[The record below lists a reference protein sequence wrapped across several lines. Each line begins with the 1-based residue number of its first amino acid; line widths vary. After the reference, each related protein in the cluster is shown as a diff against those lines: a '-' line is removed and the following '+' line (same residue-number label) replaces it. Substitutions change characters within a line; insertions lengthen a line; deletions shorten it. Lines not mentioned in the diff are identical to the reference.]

1 MRKNYYKIMDNEI
14 DSEVTSLGD
23 SVKEEFLLPHQQAKA
38 LPHKSG
44 VYLMLDKNKKVIYV
58 GKAKDLKKRVTSYFL
73 ANRDAK
79 TAALVKKIK
88 VIDHI
93 ITGNEYEALVLEN
106 TLIKKYNPHY
116 NIDLK
121 DGKSYPVIRVTKED
135 FPKVFKTRRIIKDG
149 SSYYGPFPGVASLQ
163 VYLDL
168 IEKMYPL
175 RKCGTPLK
183 KRKTPCLYY
192 HIGRC
197 KAPCCGKISKEEY
210 GKYISEVKKL
220 LSGDNEKLINQT
232 QKEMLS
238 FSKELNFEKAAE
250 KRDLLNALLTI
261 SSNQQA
267 MDFNQEKR
275 DYAAIEMRGPLYTI
289 SILQMRDGSLMGRA
303 LYRGTTLGN
312 ETDSL
317 LAFLFRYY
325 SDGLKLPN
333 QLYISHDI
341 NGEYVSKFFK
351 EELNVDLN
359 VDVPYEGKH
368 YRILKMAMENASRD
382 VEKRLRNK
390 DNSRALEEL
399 QNVLDL
405 PTLPT
410 RIEGFDIAQLS
421 GKYTVASLISFK
433 NGNPDKANYRR
444 FNIKSLDGK
453 IDDFEAMREAAAR
466 RYSRVLNDNLERP
479 SLILIDG
486 GKGQVNA
493 VSEILEDLGLSEIPV
508 VGLAKRFEEIVFNDD
523 REPLQLDEDSLALQT
538 LIAVRDECH
547 RFATTANQN
556 LRSKE
561 VAFKLLEDVKGIGK
575 DRSKRLMKIFG
586 SVEEVLKRDEEEIA
600 KEGNIP
606 LTVAKRLK
614 EKLSL

>member
-1 MRKNYYKIMDNEI
+1 MKDEI

-23 SVKEEFLLPHQQAKA
+23 SVKEEFLTPSEQAKA
-38 LPHKSG
+38 LPHNSG
-44 VYLMLDKNKKVIYV
+44 VYLMFDKNNKIIYV
-58 GKAKDLKKRVTSYFL
+58 GKAKDLRKRVTSYFL

-79 TAALVKKIK
+79 TTALVRKIKKIE
-88 VIDHI
+88 HI

-135 FPKVFKTRRIIKDG
+135 FPKVYKTRRIIKDG
-149 SSYYGPFPGVASLQ
+149 SSYYGPFPGVGSLQ
-163 VYLDL
+163 IYLDL

-175 RKCGTPLK
+175 RKCATPLK

-197 KAPCCGKISKEEY
+197 KAPCCDKISKEEY
-210 GKYISEVKKL
+210 NKYISEVKKL
-220 LSGDNEKLINQT
+220 LSGDNERLIKQT
-232 QKEMLS
+232 EKEMLS

-267 MDFNQEKR
+267 MDFDQEKR

-289 SILQMRDGSLMGRA
+289 SIMQMRDGSLMGRA
-303 LYRGTTLGN
+303 LYRGTTLGD

-317 LAFLFRYY
+317 LAFLIRYY
-325 SDGLKLPN
+325 SDGFKLPN
-333 QLYISHDI
+333 QLYVSHDI
-341 NGEYVSKFFK
+341 NKEHISKFFK
-351 EELNVDLN
+351 DELNVELNVDI
-359 VDVPYEGKH
+359 PYDGKH
-368 YRILKMAMENASRD
+368 YRILRMASENASRD
-382 VEKRLRNK
+382 VEKRLKNK

-399 QNVLDL
+399 QQILDL
-405 PTLPT
+405 PELPT
-410 RIEGFDIAQLS
+410 LIEGFDIAQLS
-421 GKYTVASLISFK
+421 GKYTVASLISFR
-433 NGNPDKANYRR
+433 NGNPDRTNYRR
-444 FNIKSLDGK
+444 FNIKSLEGK
-453 IDDFEAMREAAAR
+453 IDDFEAMREATAR

-493 VSEILEDLGLSEIPV
+493 VYEVLEDLGLSEIPV
-508 VGLAKRFEEIVFNDD
+508 IGLAKRFEEIVFSDD
-523 REPLQLDEDSLALQT
+523 RDPLQLDEDSLALQT

-561 VAFKLLEDVKGIGK
+561 VAFKLLEDIKGIGK
-575 DRSKRLMKIFG
+575 DRSKRLMKTFG
-586 SVEEVLKRDEEEIA
+586 SVDQLLEQSEEDIA
-600 KEGNIP
+600 KEANIP
-606 LTVAKRLK
+606 LSVAKRLK

>member
-1 MRKNYYKIMDNEI
+1 MKDEI

-23 SVKEEFLLPHQQAKA
+23 SVKEEFLTPSEQAKA
-38 LPHKSG
+38 LPHNSG
-44 VYLMLDKNKKVIYV
+44 VYLMFDKNNKIIYV
-58 GKAKDLKKRVTSYFL
+58 GKAKDLRKRVTSYFL

-79 TAALVKKIK
+79 TTALVRKIKKIE
-88 VIDHI
+88 HI

-135 FPKVFKTRRIIKDG
+135 FPKVYKTRRIINDG
-149 SSYYGPFPGVASLQ
+149 SSYYGPFPGVGSLQ
-163 VYLDL
+163 IYLDL

-175 RKCGTPLK
+175 RKCATPLK

-197 KAPCCGKISKEEY
+197 KAPCCDKISKEEY
-210 GKYISEVKKL
+210 NKYISEVKKL
-220 LSGDNEKLINQT
+220 LSGDNERLIKQT
-232 QKEMLS
+232 EKEMLS

-267 MDFNQEKR
+267 MDFDQEKR

-289 SILQMRDGSLMGRA
+289 SIMQMRDGSLMGRA
-303 LYRGTTLGN
+303 LYRGTTLGD

-317 LAFLFRYY
+317 LAFLIRYY
-325 SDGLKLPN
+325 SDGFKLPN
-333 QLYISHDI
+333 QLYVSHDI
-341 NGEYVSKFFK
+341 NKEHISKFFK
-351 EELNVDLN
+351 DELNVELNVDI
-359 VDVPYEGKH
+359 PYDGKH
-368 YRILKMAMENASRD
+368 YRILRMASENASRD
-382 VEKRLRNK
+382 VEKRLKNK

-399 QNVLDL
+399 QQVLDL
-405 PTLPT
+405 PELPT
-410 RIEGFDIAQLS
+410 LIEGFDIAQLS
-421 GKYTVASLISFK
+421 GKYTVASLISFR
-433 NGNPDKANYRR
+433 NGNPDRTNYRR
-444 FNIKSLDGK
+444 FNIKSLEGK
-453 IDDFEAMREAAAR
+453 IDDFEAMREATAR

-493 VSEILEDLGLSEIPV
+493 VYEVLEDLGLSEIPV
-508 VGLAKRFEEIVFNDD
+508 IGLAKRFEEIVFSDD
-523 REPLQLDEDSLALQT
+523 RAPLQLEEDSLALQT

-561 VAFKLLEDVKGIGK
+561 VAFKLLEDIKGIGK
-575 DRSKRLMKIFG
+575 DRSKRLMKTFG
-586 SVEEVLKRDEEEIA
+586 SVDQLLEQSEEDIA
-600 KEGNIP
+600 KEANIP
-606 LTVAKRLK
+606 LSVAKRLK

>member
-1 MRKNYYKIMDNEI
+1 MKDEI

-23 SVKEEFLLPHQQAKA
+23 SVKEEFLTPSDQAKA
-38 LPHKSG
+38 LPHNSG
-44 VYLMLDKNKKVIYV
+44 VYLMFDKNNKIIYV
-58 GKAKDLKKRVTSYFL
+58 GKAKDLRKRVTSYFL

-79 TAALVKKIK
+79 TTALVRKIK
-88 VIDHI
+88 RIEHI

-135 FPKVFKTRRIIKDG
+135 FPKVYKTRRIIKDG
-149 SSYYGPFPGVASLQ
+149 SSYYGPFPGVGSLQ
-163 VYLDL
+163 IYLDL
-168 IEKMYPL
+168 IDKMYPL
-175 RKCGTPLK
+175 RKCATPLK
-183 KRKTPCLYY
+183 MRKTPCLYY

-197 KAPCCGKISKEEY
+197 KAPCCNKITKEEY
-210 GKYISEVKKL
+210 NKYISEVQKL
-220 LSGDNEKLINQT
+220 LSGDNEKLIKQT
-232 QKEMLS
+232 EKEMLS

-267 MDFNQEKR
+267 MDFDQEKR

-289 SILQMRDGSLMGRA
+289 SIMQMRDGSLMGRA
-303 LYRGTTLGN
+303 LYRGTTLGD

-317 LAFLFRYY
+317 LAFLIRYY
-325 SDGLKLPN
+325 SDGFKLPN
-333 QLYISHDI
+333 QLYVSHDI
-341 NGEYVSKFFK
+341 NKEHISKFFK
-351 EELNVDLN
+351 DELNVELNVDI
-359 VDVPYEGKH
+359 PYDGKH
-368 YRILKMAMENASRD
+368 YRILRMASENASRD
-382 VEKRLRNK
+382 VEKRLKNK

-399 QNVLDL
+399 QQVLDL
-405 PTLPT
+405 PELPT
-410 RIEGFDIAQLS
+410 LIEGFDIAQLS
-421 GKYTVASLISFK
+421 GKYTVASLISFR
-433 NGNPDKANYRR
+433 NGNPDRTNYRR
-444 FNIKSLDGK
+444 FNIKSLEGK
-453 IDDFEAMREAAAR
+453 IDDFEAMREATAR

-493 VSEILEDLGLSEIPV
+493 VYEVLEDLGLSEIPV
-508 VGLAKRFEEIVFNDD
+508 IGLAKRFEEIVFSDD
-523 REPLQLDEDSLALQT
+523 REPLQLEEDSLALQT

-561 VAFKLLEDVKGIGK
+561 VAFKLLEDIKGIGK
-575 DRSKRLMKIFG
+575 DRSKRLMKTFG
-586 SVEEVLKRDEEEIA
+586 SVDQLLEQSEEDIA
-600 KEGNIP
+600 REANIP
-606 LTVAKRLK
+606 LSVAKRLK

>member
-1 MRKNYYKIMDNEI
+1 MYKEI
-14 DSEVTSLGD
+14 DSEVTSFGD
-23 SVKEEFLLPHQQAKA
+23 SVNEEFLTPSEQAKSLPHD
-38 LPHKSG
+38 SG
-44 VYLMLDKNKKVIYV
+44 VYLMLDTNKKVIYV
-58 GKAKDLKKRVTSYFL
+58 GKAKDLQKRVTSYFL
-73 ANRDAK
+73 SNRDAK

-88 VIDHI
+88 QIDHI

-121 DGKSYPVIRVTKED
+121 DGKSYPVIRMTKED
-135 FPKVFKTRRIIKDG
+135 FPKVYKTRRIIQDG

-163 VYLDL
+163 LYLDL

-175 RKCGTPLK
+175 RKCSTPLK
-183 KRKTPCLYY
+183 KRKNPCLYY

-197 KAPCCGKISKEEY
+197 KAPCCNKVTKEEY
-210 GKYISEVKKL
+210 AKDVNQVKKL
-220 LSGDNEKLINQT
+220 LSGDNDKLISQT
-232 QKEMLS
+232 EKEMHT
-238 FSKELNFEKAAE
+238 FSKELMFEKAAE

-261 SSNQQA
+261 TTNQQA

-289 SILQMRDGSLMGRA
+289 SIMQMRDGALMGRA
-303 LYRGTTLGN
+303 LYRGTTLGD

-317 LAFLFRYY
+317 LAFLIRYY

-341 NGEYVSKFFK
+341 NIEYVSKFFK
-351 EELNVDLN
+351 EELGVDIN

-368 YRILKMAMENASRD
+368 YRILRMATENASRD

-390 DNSRALEEL
+390 DNTEALEEL
-399 QNVLDL
+399 QKELDL
-405 PTLPT
+405 PELPT
-410 RIEGFDIAQLS
+410 LIEGFDIAHLS

-453 IDDFEAMREAAAR
+453 IDDYEAMREATAR
-466 RYSRVLNDNLERP
+466 RYSRVINDNLQRP

-493 VSEILEDLGLSEIPV
+493 VSEILEDLGLSEIPI
-508 VGLAKRFEEIVFNDD
+508 VGLSEQYEEIVFNDD
-523 REPLQLDEDSLALQT
+523 RQSLRLDESSLALQT

-561 VAFKLLEDVKGIGK
+561 VAFRLLEDVKGIGK
-575 DRSKRLMKIFG
+575 ERSKNLMKTFG
-586 SVEEVLKRDEEEIA
+586 SVEEILKRSEEEIA
-600 KEGNIP
+600 KKGKIP
-606 LTVAKRLK
+606 ITVAKRLK

>member
-1 MRKNYYKIMDNEI
+1 MDNEI

-23 SVKEEFLLPHQQAKA
+23 SVKEEFLTPSEQAKTLPHQ
-38 LPHKSG
+38 SG
-44 VYLMLDKNKKVIYV
+44 VYLMLDSNKKVIYI
-58 GKAKDLKKRVTSYFL
+58 GKAKDLRKRVTNYFL
-73 ANRDAK
+73 SNRDAK
-79 TAALVKKIK
+79 TAALVKKIR
-88 VIDHI
+88 VIEHI

-121 DGKSYPVIRVTKED
+121 DGKSYPVIRLTKED
-135 FPKVFKTRRIIKDG
+135 FPKVYKTRRIIKDG

-163 VYLDL
+163 TYLDL
-168 IEKMYPL
+168 IEQMYPL
-175 RKCGTPLK
+175 RKCSTPMK

-197 KAPCCGKISKEEY
+197 KAPCCGKISKEDY
-210 GKYISEVKKL
+210 AKYVVEVKKL
-220 LSGDNEKLINQT
+220 LSGNNENLIKQT
-232 QKEMLS
+232 QNEMLKL
-238 FSKELNFEKAAE
+238 SKELDFEKAAQ

-267 MDFNQEKR
+267 MDFIQEKR
-275 DYAAIEMRGPLYTI
+275 DYASIEMRGPLYTI
-289 SILQMRDGSLMGRA
+289 SIMQMRDGALMGRA
-303 LYRGTTLGN
+303 LYRGTTLGD

-317 LAFLFRYY
+317 LNFLIRYY

-333 QLYISHDI
+333 QLYVSHDI
-341 NGEYVSKFFK
+341 KCEYVSKFFK
-351 EELNVDLN
+351 EELEVELN
-359 VDVPYEGKH
+359 VAIPYEGKH
-368 YRILKMAMENASRD
+368 YRILKMASENASRD

-390 DNSRALEEL
+390 DNSKALEDL
-399 QNVLDL
+399 QKLLDL
-405 PTLPT
+405 PALPT
-410 RIEGFDIAQLS
+410 LIEGFDIAQLS
-421 GKYTVASLISFK
+421 GKYTVASLISFR

-444 FNIKSLDGK
+444 FNIKTLDGK
-453 IDDFEAMREAAAR
+453 VDDYEAMREAAAR

-493 VSEILEDLGLSEIPV
+493 VTQILEDLGLSEIPV
-508 VGLAKRFEEIVFNDD
+508 VGLAKRFEELVFSDE
-523 REPLQLDEDSLALQT
+523 REPLRLEEDSLALQT

-561 VAFKLLEDVKGIGK
+561 VAFRLLEDIKGIGK
-575 DRSKRLMKIFG
+575 ERSKRLMKVFG
-586 SVEEVLKRDEEEIA
+586 SVEEILKTSEEQLS
-600 KEGNIP
+600 KEGKIP
-606 LTVAKRLK
+606 ISVAKRLK

>member
-1 MRKNYYKIMDNEI
+1 MKDEI

-23 SVKEEFLLPHQQAKA
+23 SVKEEFLTPSEQAKA
-38 LPHKSG
+38 LPHNSG
-44 VYLMLDKNKKVIYV
+44 VYLMFDKINKIIYV
-58 GKAKDLKKRVTSYFL
+58 GKAKDLRKRVTSYFL

-79 TAALVKKIK
+79 TTALVKKIK
-88 VIDHI
+88 KIEHI

-135 FPKVFKTRRIIKDG
+135 FPKVYKTRRIIKDG
-149 SSYYGPFPGVASLQ
+149 SSYYGPFPGVGSLQ
-163 VYLDL
+163 IYLDL

-175 RKCGTPLK
+175 RKCATPLK

-197 KAPCCGKISKEEY
+197 KAPCCDKISKEEY
-210 GKYISEVKKL
+210 NKYISEVKKL
-220 LSGDNEKLINQT
+220 LSGDNERLIKQT
-232 QKEMLS
+232 EKEMLS

-267 MDFNQEKR
+267 MDFDQEKR

-289 SILQMRDGSLMGRA
+289 SIMQMRDGSLMGRA
-303 LYRGTTLGN
+303 LYRGTTLGD

-317 LAFLFRYY
+317 LVFLIRYY
-325 SDGLKLPN
+325 SDGFKLPN
-333 QLYISHDI
+333 QLYVSHDI
-341 NGEYVSKFFK
+341 NKEHISKFFK
-351 EELNVDLN
+351 DELNVELNVDI
-359 VDVPYEGKH
+359 PYDGKH
-368 YRILKMAMENASRD
+368 YRILRMASENASRD
-382 VEKRLRNK
+382 VEKRLKNK

-399 QNVLDL
+399 QQVLDL
-405 PTLPT
+405 PELPT
-410 RIEGFDIAQLS
+410 LIEGFDIAQLS
-421 GKYTVASLISFK
+421 GKYTVASLISFR
-433 NGNPDKANYRR
+433 NGNPDRTNYRR
-444 FNIKSLDGK
+444 FNIKSLEGK
-453 IDDFEAMREAAAR
+453 IDDFEAMREATAR

-493 VSEILEDLGLSEIPV
+493 VYEVLEDLGLSEIPV
-508 VGLAKRFEEIVFNDD
+508 IGLAKRFEEIVFSYD
-523 REPLQLDEDSLALQT
+523 REPLQLEEDSLALQT

-561 VAFKLLEDVKGIGK
+561 VAFKLLEDIKGIGK
-575 DRSKRLMKIFG
+575 DRSKRLMKTFG
-586 SVEEVLKRDEEEIA
+586 SVDQLLEQSEEDIA
-600 KEGNIP
+600 KEANIP
-606 LTVAKRLK
+606 LSVAKRLK